1 MRNVEGNNYQ
11 KILSVAQELVQLH
24 GFNAFSYRDLSNAI
38 GIKTSSIHYY
48 FPTKDDL
55 GETLVKEYR
64 ANFAFALEKIKSESD
79 NSIVQLNGYVSLFL
93 STLKQGGKICLC
105 GMLASDHQTLSEK
118 VQVQV
123 REFFTENESWL
134 TEILQTGRERNL
146 LEFVGKS
153 QDMAATFFAMLE
165 GAMLVSRVYNDENR
179 LQIVADSWLN
189 SLINLD

>member
-1 MRNVEGNNYQ
+1 MEGSNYQ

-48 FPTKDDL
+48 FPAKDGL

-64 ANFAFALEKIKSESD
+64 ANFASALEKIKGESD
-79 NSIVQLNGYVSLFL
+79 DPIVQLKSYVSLFL

-118 VQVQV
+118 VQIQV
-123 REFFTENESWL
+123 REFFAENERWL
-134 TEILQTGRERNL
+134 AEILQVGREQNL
-146 LEFVGKS
+146 LEFVGGS
-153 QDMAATFFAMLE
+153 EDMALTFFSMLE
-165 GAMLVSRVYNDENR
+165 GAMLVSRVFNDENR

-189 SLINLD
+189 SLVVRKD